1 MPITYV
7 RVLEDDFEMFPLE
20 RALRELGRV
29 IERLENDASELSDPV
44 SKWYGAPYRSIPL
57 EMHVEALSMLVGAS
71 FVTGQAMINRTVR
84 LLERMRENG
93 AATIPQRRRQLLEFE
108 SEFCDGIAVIQG
120 INDLANFFKHHD
132 EWEPDWTGP
141 RTPNEANT
149 VAVVR
154 TLGLSP
160 QNPDNILIGS
170 RALGLG
176 SGEGLATR
184 IADRVGDWRKR
195 LATRLRNDLGLG
207 PEFNEEED
215 AEDSVDGS

>member
-20 RALRELGRV
+20 HALRELGRV
-29 IERLENDASELSDPV
+29 IERLENDASELSDPF
-44 SKWYGAPYRSIPL
+44 SKWYGAPYRSVPL
-57 EMHVEALSMLVGAS
+57 EMQVEALSMLVGAS

-93 AATIPQRRRQLLEFE
+93 AATIPQGRRRLLEFE

-141 RTPNEANT
+141 RNPNEAHT
-149 VAVVR
+149 VAAIR

-176 SGEGLATR
+176 SGGDLATR